1 MTPVQSIC
9 LNCRRPLV
17 AGHPFCGQC
26 GQKASTRRMTMH
38 DIGHDLVHA
47 FTHADHSVF
56 SLVRALATRPGKV
69 AREYVDGRRKLYFNP
84 FTFLI
89 IVVGVAVVLMAVTKF
104 DLATF
109 SGGLKNPISAFLQ
122 RNINLIILAQV
133 PLLALFGA
141 VLFREDKL
149 NFAEHLVLTTYTS
162 GFRSIFFML
171 AVIPV
176 WAIFSPPF
184 VSLTAVYIAMWVAY
198 FGVACAQ
205 FYTGNR
211 WWLWFKGV
219 LVAVLAQAVTTATIA
234 ASISVYFKYFRK
246 ASGS

>member
-1 MTPVQSIC
+1 
-9 LNCRRPLV
+9 
-17 AGHPFCGQC
+17 
-26 GQKASTRRMTMH
+26 MH

-56 SLVRALATRPGKV
+56 SLVRALATQPGKV
-69 AREYVDGRRKLYFNP
+69 AREYIDGRRKLYFNP

-89 IVVGVAVVLMAVTKF
+89 IVVGVAVVFMTVTKF

-109 SGGLKNPISAFLQ
+109 GAGVKNPISAFLQ

-133 PLLALFGA
+133 PLLAFFGA
-141 VLFREDKL
+141 MLFRADKL

-176 WAIFSPPF
+176 WVIFSPPAMP
-184 VSLTAVYIAMWVAY
+184 LTAVYIAIWVAY

-211 WWLWFKGV
+211 WWLWFKGA
-219 LVAVLAQAVTTATIA
+219 LVAVLAQAATTAIIG
-234 ASISVYFKYFRK
+234 ASITVYFTYFRK
-246 ASGS
+246 VSGG